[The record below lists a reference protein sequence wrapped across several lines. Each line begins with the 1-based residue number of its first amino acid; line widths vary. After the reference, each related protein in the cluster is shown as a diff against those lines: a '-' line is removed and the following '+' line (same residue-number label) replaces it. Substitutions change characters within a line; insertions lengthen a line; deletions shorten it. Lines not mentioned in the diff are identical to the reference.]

1 MCYITYSF
9 IKRNEWGNPLF
20 IIEWGEKMELLESIK
35 EMVLPLIEQNDCYLD
50 DIEYVK
56 DNNEMYLRIYIEK
69 NEGYLDMD
77 TCVAVS
83 ELISDKLDETD
94 PIKDEYILEVSSPGI
109 EKPLKTFE
117 QVQKS
122 VGEYVYAKFKNPKA
136 GLYEVEGYLKS
147 VDNQELEFEYLV
159 KNIKKKIIVNY
170 DNIQFIRLAVKFQ
183 EEIKVASNRKFMS
196 ALNALCE
203 EKGIEKDVFLE
214 M

>member
-1 MCYITYSF
+1 MVCKKKINYHFSSDLITYSF

-159 KNIKKKIIVNY
+159 KNIKKKIVVNY
-170 DNIQFIRLAVKFQ
+170 ENIQFIRLAVKF
-183 EEIKVASNRKFMS
+183 
-196 ALNALCE
+196 
-203 EKGIEKDVFLE
+203 
-214 M
+214 

>member
-109 EKPLKTFE
+109 EKPLKTLQFNI
-117 QVQKS
+117 VIALIH
-122 VGEYVYAKFKNPKA
+122 VGEYVYAKFKNPKS

-159 KNIKKKIIVNY
+159 KNIKKKIVVNY
-170 DNIQFIRLAVKFQ
+170 DNIQFIRLAVKF
-183 EEIKVASNRKFMS
+183 
-196 ALNALCE
+196 
-203 EKGIEKDVFLE
+203 
-214 M
+214 

>member
-83 ELISDKLDETD
+83 EAISEMLDQEDLIA
-94 PIKDEYILEVSSPGI
+94 DEYYLEVSSPGA
-109 EKPLKTFE
+109 EKPLKTL
-117 QVQKS
+117 QKVQDS
-122 VGEYVYAKFKNPKA
+122 VGEYVYIQFKNPTL
-136 GLYEVEGYLKS
+136 GMNDVYGTILSVE
-147 VDNQELEFEYLV
+147 DTRIELQYMV
-159 KNIKKKIIVNY
+159 KNIKKK
-170 DNIQFIRLAVKFQ
+170 
-183 EEIKVASNRKFMS
+183 
-196 ALNALCE
+196 
-203 EKGIEKDVFLE
+203 
-214 M
+214 

>member
-122 VGEYVYAKFKNPKA
+122 VGEYVYFLVVRN
-136 GLYEVEGYLKS
+136 LYRKYFRIPGFRNVGISGSLLRWDYLC
-147 VDNQELEFEYLV
+147 LYL
-159 KNIKKKIIVNY
+159 
-170 DNIQFIRLAVKFQ
+170 
-183 EEIKVASNRKFMS
+183 
-196 ALNALCE
+196 
-203 EKGIEKDVFLE
+203 
-214 M
+214 

>member
-83 ELISDKLDETD
+83 ELISD
-94 PIKDEYILEVSSPGI
+94 GI

-170 DNIQFIRLAVKFQ
+170 DNIQFIRLAVKF
-183 EEIKVASNRKFMS
+183 
-196 ALNALCE
+196 
-203 EKGIEKDVFLE
+203 
-214 M
+214 

>member
-1 MCYITYSF
+1 
-9 IKRNEWGNPLF
+9 
-20 IIEWGEKMELLESIK
+20 
-35 EMVLPLIEQNDCYLD
+35 
-50 DIEYVK
+50 
-56 DNNEMYLRIYIEK
+56 
-69 NEGYLDMD
+69 MD

-122 VGEYVYAKFKNPKA
+122 VKNPKA

-159 KNIKKKIIVNY
+159 KNIKKKIVVNY
-170 DNIQFIRLAVKFQ
+170 DNIQFIRLAVKF
-183 EEIKVASNRKFMS
+183 
-196 ALNALCE
+196 
-203 EKGIEKDVFLE
+203 
-214 M
+214 

>member
-122 VGEYVYAKFKNPKA
+122 VG
-136 GLYEVEGYLKS
+136 LYEVEGYLKS

-159 KNIKKKIIVNY
+159 KNIKKKIVVNY
-170 DNIQFIRLAVKFQ
+170 DNIQFIRLAVKF
-183 EEIKVASNRKFMS
+183 
-196 ALNALCE
+196 
-203 EKGIEKDVFLE
+203 
-214 M
+214 

>member
-122 VGEYVYAKFKNPKA
+122 V
-136 GLYEVEGYLKS
+136 
-147 VDNQELEFEYLV
+147 DNQELEFEYLV

-170 DNIQFIRLAVKFQ
+170 DNIQFIRLAVKF
-183 EEIKVASNRKFMS
+183 
-196 ALNALCE
+196 
-203 EKGIEKDVFLE
+203 
-214 M
+214 

>member
-109 EKPLKTFE
+109 EKPLKLLN
-117 QVQKS
+117 
-122 VGEYVYAKFKNPKA
+122 KFKN
-136 GLYEVEGYLKS
+136 LLVNMFMQNLKILKP
-147 VDNQELEFEYLV
+147 DYMKL
-159 KNIKKKIIVNY
+159 
-170 DNIQFIRLAVKFQ
+170 
-183 EEIKVASNRKFMS
+183 
-196 ALNALCE
+196 
-203 EKGIEKDVFLE
+203 KDI
-214 M
+214 

>member
-122 VGEYVYAKFKNPKA
+122 V
-136 GLYEVEGYLKS
+136 
-147 VDNQELEFEYLV
+147 DNQELEFEYLV
-159 KNIKKKIIVNY
+159 KNIKKKIVVNY
-170 DNIQFIRLAVKFQ
+170 ENIQFIRLAVKF
-183 EEIKVASNRKFMS
+183 
-196 ALNALCE
+196 
-203 EKGIEKDVFLE
+203 
-214 M
+214 

>member
-109 EKPLKTFE
+109 
-117 QVQKS
+117 
-122 VGEYVYAKFKNPKA
+122 
-136 GLYEVEGYLKS
+136 
-147 VDNQELEFEYLV
+147 
-159 KNIKKKIIVNY
+159 
-170 DNIQFIRLAVKFQ
+170 
-183 EEIKVASNRKFMS
+183 
-196 ALNALCE
+196 
-203 EKGIEKDVFLE
+203 
-214 M
+214 